1 MKKNNFGRV
10 LLSSST
16 GVKFGGGVTT
26 PLYSLTKY
34 MNEFFFSSYNELFKK
49 NVLINSIRI
58 GVTKTKIHKKI
69 NKKNLVKRIQMIPI
83 KRMASTK
90 EVASYIFIYSTEFN
104 TLTTRKII
112 DITGGE

>member
-1 MKKNNFGRV
+1 
-10 LLSSST
+10 
-16 GVKFGGGVTT
+16 
-26 PLYSLTKY
+26 
-34 MNEFFFSSYNELFKK
+34 MNQL
-49 NVLINSIRI
+49 
-58 GVTKTKIHKKI
+58 
-69 NKKNLVKRIQMIPI
+69 KNLVKRIQMIPI